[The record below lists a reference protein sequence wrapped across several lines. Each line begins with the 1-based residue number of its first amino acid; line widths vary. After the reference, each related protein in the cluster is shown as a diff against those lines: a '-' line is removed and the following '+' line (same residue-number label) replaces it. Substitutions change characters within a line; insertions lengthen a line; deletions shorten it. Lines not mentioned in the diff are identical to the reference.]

1 VEIITKLLDL
11 KLLDVVFT
19 TDGKEYV
26 TPQQLTREIRD
37 ELYVHGGITTF
48 QCWSYRVYFV
58 SYALIIIGSFR
69 KKCEQRLWNKQNSQR
84 LAISGCRIIEP

>member
-1 VEIITKLLDL
+1 L

-37 ELYVHGGITTF
+37 ELYVHGGSIF
-48 QCWSYRVYFV
+48 QLHYYSI
-58 SYALIIIGSFR
+58 ALVM
-69 KKCEQRLWNKQNSQR
+69 
-84 LAISGCRIIEP
+84 